1 MALKQRVDDD
11 LKAALLSGDRFA
23 AQTLRGL
30 KAAVL
35 NEEVALGRREDGL
48 DDSEVEKIIAKEVK
62 KRNESIALYE
72 QNGRPELADDEK
84 KEMAI
89 LSVYL
94 PQQLSEADLQEIIA
108 TKIAELGASTPQAM
122 GQVIGAVKAQVGN
135 TADGATVARLVKDAL
150 NEK

>member
-35 NEEVALGRREDGL
+35 NEEVALGRRENGL
-48 DDSEVEKIIAKEVK
+48 DDAEVEKIIAKEVK
-62 KRNESIALYE
+62 KRGESVALYE

-84 KEMAI
+84 KEMTI

-94 PQQLSEADLQEIIA
+94 PQQMSEAELQEVIA

-135 TADGATVARLVKDAL
+135 TADGATVARIVKDAL
-150 NEK
+150 N